1 MKKYLII
8 LKKELK
14 VYLRDKRSLV
24 AMLLPLLIIPLML
37 YASNQEIKNAEN
49 TVAKSISISTSSTE
63 ELADFISTLKLVE
76 INVNAIESATP
87 YDDLKTGKIL
97 LIIDKDE
104 TGYSIIFDQNSTKS
118 AMALSVVTNII
129 EAQKEA
135 YIFNIFNKY
144 GESIENLNDY
154 SYSYQDISAVDKSES
169 SSFLA
174 LLAPTL
180 LVMFIASGASSF
192 AVDLF
197 CGEKERG
204 SLEAILATQ
213 VSRKSLYFAKVST
226 VFIFS
231 CISAIIS
238 IMGYVVS
245 FSFENS
251 SMNGIT
257 LKMSPSQ
264 IIFFLLIT
272 LSFALFSAAT
282 ISVLSVE
289 AKTVKEGHLRTS
301 LFSIVPSMLSIV
313 TMYMQTGNMPFALN
327 FVPFINTIA
336 GLKSIFLNVIDPT
349 NILIAICSTLLYSL
363 VLLYIGYRVINS
375 EKILNK

>member
-37 YASNQEIKNAEN
+37 YASNQEIKNAES

-63 ELADFISTLKLVE
+63 ELADFISTLKLAE

-87 YDDLKTGKIL
+87 YDDLKTVKIL

-154 SYSYQDISAVDKSES
+154 SYSYHCV
-169 SSFLA
+169 
-174 LLAPTL
+174 
-180 LVMFIASGASSF
+180 G
-192 AVDLF
+192 
-197 CGEKERG
+197 
-204 SLEAILATQ
+204 
-213 VSRKSLYFAKVST
+213 
-226 VFIFS
+226 
-231 CISAIIS
+231 
-238 IMGYVVS
+238 
-245 FSFENS
+245 
-251 SMNGIT
+251 
-257 LKMSPSQ
+257 
-264 IIFFLLIT
+264 
-272 LSFALFSAAT
+272 
-282 ISVLSVE
+282 
-289 AKTVKEGHLRTS
+289 
-301 LFSIVPSMLSIV
+301 
-313 TMYMQTGNMPFALN
+313 
-327 FVPFINTIA
+327 FVP
-336 GLKSIFLNVIDPT
+336 
-349 NILIAICSTLLYSL
+349 
-363 VLLYIGYRVINS
+363 
-375 EKILNK
+375 

>member
-37 YASNQEIKNAEN
+37 YASNQEIKNAES

-63 ELADFISTLKLVE
+63 ELADFISTLKLAE

-192 AVDLF
+192 A
-197 CGEKERG
+197 
-204 SLEAILATQ
+204 
-213 VSRKSLYFAKVST
+213 
-226 VFIFS
+226 
-231 CISAIIS
+231 
-238 IMGYVVS
+238 
-245 FSFENS
+245 
-251 SMNGIT
+251 
-257 LKMSPSQ
+257 P
-264 IIFFLLIT
+264 
-272 LSFALFSAAT
+272 
-282 ISVLSVE
+282 
-289 AKTVKEGHLRTS
+289 
-301 LFSIVPSMLSIV
+301 
-313 TMYMQTGNMPFALN
+313 
-327 FVPFINTIA
+327 
-336 GLKSIFLNVIDPT
+336 
-349 NILIAICSTLLYSL
+349 
-363 VLLYIGYRVINS
+363 
-375 EKILNK
+375 

>member
-63 ELADFISTLKLVE
+63 ELADFISTLKLAE

>member
-37 YASNQEIKNAEN
+37 YASNQEIKNAES

-63 ELADFISTLKLVE
+63 ELADFISTLKLAE

>member
-63 ELADFISTLKLVE
+63 ELADFISTLKLAE

-144 GESIENLNDY
+144 DESIENLNDY

-169 SSFLA
+169 SSFLS

-204 SLEAILATQ
+204 SLEGILATQ

-226 VFIFS
+226 VFILS

-251 SMNGIT
+251 SMNGII

-349 NILIAICSTLLYSL
+349 NILIAICST
-363 VLLYIGYRVINS
+363 
-375 EKILNK
+375 